1 MLSFCLYQSQDI
13 FRKDRLQ
20 QERPFLKKI
29 GHLFFM
35 AGVLNTGWL
44 FARYF
49 KLINISL
56 LIMIVL
62 LVVLIKTYLNLEVGV
77 KVSSASEILWVQ
89 LPFRIYLGWIMVT
102 TVTELAAVIY
112 LGWEGFGFSEIY
124 WAVAVVAIITAAA
137 FVFLKRR
144 TDLAVSAVILWFL
157 LGTAIKGFSPASR
170 ELTIAVSAVMGML
183 IIMVS
188 ALCFLTGKYVVRKI
202 KRS

>member
-1 MLSFCLYQSQDI
+1 M
-13 FRKDRLQ
+13 
-20 QERPFLKKI
+20 
-29 GHLFFM
+29 G
-35 AGVLNTGWL
+35 
-44 FARYF
+44 
-49 KLINISL
+49 
-56 LIMIVL
+56 
-62 LVVLIKTYLNLEVGV
+62 GV

-157 LGTAIKGFSPASR
+157 LGGTAIKGFSPASR
-170 ELTIAVSAVMGML
+170 ELTIAVSPLWA
-183 IIMVS
+183 
-188 ALCFLTGKYVVRKI
+188 Y
-202 KRS
+202 